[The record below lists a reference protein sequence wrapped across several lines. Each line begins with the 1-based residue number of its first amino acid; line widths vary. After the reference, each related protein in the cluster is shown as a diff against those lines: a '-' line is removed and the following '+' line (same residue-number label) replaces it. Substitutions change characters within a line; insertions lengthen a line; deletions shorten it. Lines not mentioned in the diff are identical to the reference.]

1 MSVNVSNSTIPEGI
15 NLKLKPAIY
24 YRIKNAYAEQTED
37 LAWINSRELS
47 VFYVQSSGLD
57 EENDYKSSLRNN
69 IT

>member
-15 NLKLKPAIY
+15 NLKLKTAIY

-37 LAWINSRELS
+37 LAWINSRKLS

-57 EENDYKSSLRNN
+57 EENEYKSSLRNN